1 MGELG
6 LSGKVNRAFTS
17 EKFSRVIN
25 RMYTGE
31 SRRGSLSEINER
43 EPQPYPHQ
51 LTNIV
56 EEEERQGS
64 RSSQDK
70 DTLEDKDTLDDK
82 DTLEVEV
89 VKLVEEREGKQ
100 TRAEDLKLNQVNPG
114 PGNPM
119 LDSKEP
125 PKEFGSIPVKESK
138 QIEETE
144 VETELKQQ
152 PKEESVSEI

>member
-1 MGELG
+1 M
-6 LSGKVNRAFTS
+6 LSLIWN
-17 EKFSRVIN
+17 IW
-25 RMYTGE
+25 
-31 SRRGSLSEINER
+31 
-43 EPQPYPHQ
+43 Q

-70 DTLEDKDTLDDK
+70 DTLEDKDKDKEDK
-82 DTLEVEV
+82 DASEVEV
-89 VKLVEEREGKQ
+89 VEEKEGKQ

-138 QIEETE
+138 PIEETE

-152 PKEESVSEI
+152 PKEESESEIEAKREEDESVVTSSTKRKVSRT

>member
-1 MGELG
+1 M
-6 LSGKVNRAFTS
+6 LSLIWN
-17 EKFSRVIN
+17 IW
-25 RMYTGE
+25 
-31 SRRGSLSEINER
+31 
-43 EPQPYPHQ
+43 Q

-70 DTLEDKDTLDDK
+70 DTLEDKDKDK
-82 DTLEVEV
+82 DKEDKDALEVEV
-89 VKLVEEREGKQ
+89 VEEKEGKQ

-125 PKEFGSIPVKESK
+125 PKEFESIPVKEAK
-138 QIEETE
+138 PIEETE

-152 PKEESVSEI
+152 PKEESESEIEAKREEDESVVTSSTKRKVSRT

>member
-1 MGELG
+1 M
-6 LSGKVNRAFTS
+6 
-17 EKFSRVIN
+17 
-25 RMYTGE
+25 
-31 SRRGSLSEINER
+31 
-43 EPQPYPHQ
+43 
-51 LTNIV
+51 

-70 DTLEDKDTLDDK
+70 DTLEDKDKDKEDK

-89 VKLVEEREGKQ
+89 VELVEEGKQ
-100 TRAEDLKLNQVNPG
+100 TGAEDLKLNQVNPG

-125 PKEFGSIPVKESK
+125 PKEFESIPVKESK
-138 QIEETE
+138 PIEETE

-152 PKEESVSEI
+152 PKEESVSEIEATREEDESVVAASTKRKVSRT

>member
-1 MGELG
+1 M
-6 LSGKVNRAFTS
+6 
-17 EKFSRVIN
+17 
-25 RMYTGE
+25 
-31 SRRGSLSEINER
+31 
-43 EPQPYPHQ
+43 
-51 LTNIV
+51 

-70 DTLEDKDTLDDK
+70 DTLEDKEDK
-82 DTLEVEV
+82 DALEVEV
-89 VKLVEEREGKQ
+89 VGEKEGKQ

-152 PKEESVSEI
+152 PKEESVSEIEAKREEDESVVTSSTKRKVSRT

>member
-1 MGELG
+1 M
-6 LSGKVNRAFTS
+6 LSLIWN
-17 EKFSRVIN
+17 IW
-25 RMYTGE
+25 
-31 SRRGSLSEINER
+31 
-43 EPQPYPHQ
+43 Q

-70 DTLEDKDTLDDK
+70 DTLEDKDKDKEDK
-82 DTLEVEV
+82 DTLEDKEV
-89 VKLVEEREGKQ
+89 VEEKEGKQ

-125 PKEFGSIPVKESK
+125 PKEFESIPVKESK
-138 QIEETE
+138 PIEETE

-152 PKEESVSEI
+152 PKEESVSEIEATREGNEGVAAASTKRKVSRT

>member
-1 MGELG
+1 M
-6 LSGKVNRAFTS
+6 
-17 EKFSRVIN
+17 
-25 RMYTGE
+25 
-31 SRRGSLSEINER
+31 
-43 EPQPYPHQ
+43 
-51 LTNIV
+51 

-70 DTLEDKDTLDDK
+70 DTLEDKDKDKEDK

-89 VKLVEEREGKQ
+89 VELVEEGKQ
-100 TRAEDLKLNQVNPG
+100 TGAEDLKLNQVNPG

-125 PKEFGSIPVKESK
+125 PKEFESIPVKESK
-138 QIEETE
+138 PIEETE

-152 PKEESVSEI
+152 PKKESVSDIEAKREEDESVVAASTKRKVSRT

>member
-1 MGELG
+1 MG
-6 LSGKVNRAFTS
+6 
-17 EKFSRVIN
+17 
-25 RMYTGE
+25 
-31 SRRGSLSEINER
+31 
-43 EPQPYPHQ
+43 
-51 LTNIV
+51 

-70 DTLEDKDTLDDK
+70 DTLEDKDKDKEDK

-89 VKLVEEREGKQ
+89 VELVEEGKQ
-100 TRAEDLKLNQVNPG
+100 TGAEDLKLNQVNPG

-125 PKEFGSIPVKESK
+125 PKEFESIPVKESK
-138 QIEETE
+138 PIEETE

-152 PKEESVSEI
+152 PKEESVSEIEATREEDESVVAASTKRKVSRT

>member
-1 MGELG
+1 M
-6 LSGKVNRAFTS
+6 
-17 EKFSRVIN
+17 
-25 RMYTGE
+25 
-31 SRRGSLSEINER
+31 
-43 EPQPYPHQ
+43 
-51 LTNIV
+51 

-70 DTLEDKDTLDDK
+70 DTLEDKDKDKEDK
-82 DTLEVEV
+82 DTLEDKEV
-89 VKLVEEREGKQ
+89 VEEKEGKQ

-125 PKEFGSIPVKESK
+125 SKEFESIPVKESK
-138 QIEETE
+138 PIEETE

-152 PKEESVSEI
+152 PKEESESEIEAKREEDESVVTSSTKRKVSRT

>member
-1 MGELG
+1 M
-6 LSGKVNRAFTS
+6 LSLIWN
-17 EKFSRVIN
+17 IW
-25 RMYTGE
+25 
-31 SRRGSLSEINER
+31 
-43 EPQPYPHQ
+43 Q

-70 DTLEDKDTLDDK
+70 DTLEDKDKDKEDK
-82 DTLEVEV
+82 DTLEDKEV
-89 VKLVEEREGKQ
+89 VEEKEGKQ

-125 PKEFGSIPVKESK
+125 PKEFESIPVKESK
-138 QIEETE
+138 PIEETE

-152 PKEESVSEI
+152 PKEESESEIEAKREEDESVVTSSTKRKVSRT

>member
-1 MGELG
+1 M
-6 LSGKVNRAFTS
+6 LSLIWN
-17 EKFSRVIN
+17 IW
-25 RMYTGE
+25 
-31 SRRGSLSEINER
+31 
-43 EPQPYPHQ
+43 Q

-70 DTLEDKDTLDDK
+70 DTLEDKDKDKEDK
-82 DTLEVEV
+82 DASEVEV
-89 VKLVEEREGKQ
+89 VEEKEGKQ

-152 PKEESVSEI
+152 PKEESVSEIEAKREEDESVVTSSTKRKVSRT

>member
-1 MGELG
+1 M
-6 LSGKVNRAFTS
+6 LSLIWN
-17 EKFSRVIN
+17 IW
-25 RMYTGE
+25 
-31 SRRGSLSEINER
+31 
-43 EPQPYPHQ
+43 Q

-70 DTLEDKDTLDDK
+70 DTLEDKDKDK
-82 DTLEVEV
+82 ENKDALEVEV
-89 VKLVEEREGKQ
+89 VEEKEGKQ

-125 PKEFGSIPVKESK
+125 PKEFESIPVEESK
-138 QIEETE
+138 PIEETE
-144 VETELKQQ
+144 VKTD
-152 PKEESVSEI
+152 

>member
-1 MGELG
+1 M
-6 LSGKVNRAFTS
+6 LSLIWN
-17 EKFSRVIN
+17 IW
-25 RMYTGE
+25 
-31 SRRGSLSEINER
+31 
-43 EPQPYPHQ
+43 Q

-70 DTLEDKDTLDDK
+70 DTLENKDKDKEDK
-82 DTLEVEV
+82 DALEVEV
-89 VKLVEEREGKQ
+89 VEEKEGKQ

-152 PKEESVSEI
+152 PKEESESEIEAKREEDESVVTSSTKRKVSRT

>member
-1 MGELG
+1 M
-6 LSGKVNRAFTS
+6 
-17 EKFSRVIN
+17 
-25 RMYTGE
+25 
-31 SRRGSLSEINER
+31 
-43 EPQPYPHQ
+43 
-51 LTNIV
+51 

-70 DTLEDKDTLDDK
+70 DTLEDKDKDKEDK
-82 DTLEVEV
+82 DTLEDKEV
-89 VKLVEEREGKQ
+89 VEEKEGKQ

-125 PKEFGSIPVKESK
+125 PKEFESIPVKESK
-138 QIEETE
+138 PIEETE

-152 PKEESVSEI
+152 PKEESESEIEAKREEDESVVTSSTKRKVSRT

>member
-1 MGELG
+1 M
-6 LSGKVNRAFTS
+6 
-17 EKFSRVIN
+17 
-25 RMYTGE
+25 
-31 SRRGSLSEINER
+31 
-43 EPQPYPHQ
+43 
-51 LTNIV
+51 

-70 DTLEDKDTLDDK
+70 DTLEDKDA
-82 DTLEVEV
+82 LEVEV
-89 VKLVEEREGKQ
+89 VQLVEEKEGKQ

-125 PKEFGSIPVKESK
+125 PKEFESIPVKESK
-138 QIEETE
+138 PIEETE

-152 PKEESVSEI
+152 PKEKSESDIEAKREEDESVVTSSTKRKVSRT

>member
-1 MGELG
+1 M
-6 LSGKVNRAFTS
+6 
-17 EKFSRVIN
+17 
-25 RMYTGE
+25 
-31 SRRGSLSEINER
+31 
-43 EPQPYPHQ
+43 
-51 LTNIV
+51 

-119 LDSKEP
+119 LDSEES
-125 PKEFGSIPVKESK
+125 PKEFESIPVKESK
-138 QIEETE
+138 PIEETE

-152 PKEESVSEI
+152 PKEESESEIEAKREEDESVVTSSTKRKVSRT

>member
-1 MGELG
+1 M
-6 LSGKVNRAFTS
+6 LSLIWN
-17 EKFSRVIN
+17 IW
-25 RMYTGE
+25 
-31 SRRGSLSEINER
+31 
-43 EPQPYPHQ
+43 Q

-70 DTLEDKDTLDDK
+70 DTLEDKDKGKEDK
-82 DTLEVEV
+82 DALEVEV
-89 VKLVEEREGKQ
+89 VEEKEGKQ

-152 PKEESVSEI
+152 PKEESESEIEAKREEDESVVTSSTKRKVSRT

>member
-1 MGELG
+1 M
-6 LSGKVNRAFTS
+6 LSLIWN
-17 EKFSRVIN
+17 IW
-25 RMYTGE
+25 
-31 SRRGSLSEINER
+31 
-43 EPQPYPHQ
+43 Q

-70 DTLEDKDTLDDK
+70 DTLEEKDKEDKDA
-82 DTLEVEV
+82 LEVEV
-89 VKLVEEREGKQ
+89 VEEKEGKQ

-125 PKEFGSIPVKESK
+125 PKEFESIPVKESK
-138 QIEETE
+138 PIEETE
-144 VETELKQQ
+144 VQTELKQQ
-152 PKEESVSEI
+152 PKEESVSEIEATREEDESVVAASTKRKVSRT

>member
-1 MGELG
+1 M
-6 LSGKVNRAFTS
+6 
-17 EKFSRVIN
+17 
-25 RMYTGE
+25 
-31 SRRGSLSEINER
+31 
-43 EPQPYPHQ
+43 
-51 LTNIV
+51 

-70 DTLEDKDTLDDK
+70 DTLEDKDKDK
-82 DTLEVEV
+82 DKEDKDALEVEV
-89 VKLVEEREGKQ
+89 VEEKEGKQ

-152 PKEESVSEI
+152 PKEESVSEIEAKREEDESVVTSSTKRKVSRT

>member
-1 MGELG
+1 M
-6 LSGKVNRAFTS
+6 LSLIWN
-17 EKFSRVIN
+17 IW
-25 RMYTGE
+25 
-31 SRRGSLSEINER
+31 
-43 EPQPYPHQ
+43 Q

-70 DTLEDKDTLDDK
+70 DTLEDKDKGKVDK
-82 DTLEVEV
+82 DALEVEV
-89 VKLVEEREGKQ
+89 VEEKEGKQ

-125 PKEFGSIPVKESK
+125 PKEFESIPVKESK
-138 QIEETE
+138 PIEETE

-152 PKEESVSEI
+152 PKEESVSEIEAKREEDESVVTSSTKRKVSRT

>member
-1 MGELG
+1 M
-6 LSGKVNRAFTS
+6 
-17 EKFSRVIN
+17 
-25 RMYTGE
+25 
-31 SRRGSLSEINER
+31 
-43 EPQPYPHQ
+43 
-51 LTNIV
+51 

-70 DTLEDKDTLDDK
+70 DTLEDKEDK
-82 DTLEVEV
+82 DALEVEV
-89 VKLVEEREGKQ
+89 VEEKEGKQ

-152 PKEESVSEI
+152 PKEESVSEIEAKREEDESVVTSSTKRKVSRT

>member
-1 MGELG
+1 M
-6 LSGKVNRAFTS
+6 LSLIWN
-17 EKFSRVIN
+17 IW
-25 RMYTGE
+25 
-31 SRRGSLSEINER
+31 
-43 EPQPYPHQ
+43 Q

-70 DTLEDKDTLDDK
+70 DTLEDKDKDKEDK
-82 DTLEVEV
+82 DALEVEV
-89 VKLVEEREGKQ
+89 VEEKEGKQ

-152 PKEESVSEI
+152 PKEESESEIEAKREEDESVVTSSTKRKVSRT